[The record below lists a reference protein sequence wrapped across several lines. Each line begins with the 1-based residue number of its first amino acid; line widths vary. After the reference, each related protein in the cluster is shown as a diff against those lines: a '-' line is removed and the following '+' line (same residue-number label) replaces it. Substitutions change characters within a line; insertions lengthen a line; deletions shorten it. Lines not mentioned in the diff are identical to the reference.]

1 MNEMDQ
7 TAAQPPTDYAALSS
21 QERLALINGY
31 RSRVIAGE
39 KISDD
44 ELRTGLR
51 LIRAERTARVSSR
64 GKKAAATPAGPSKI
78 GSMLDGI

>member
-1 MNEMDQ
+1 MEQ
-7 TAAQPPTDYAALSS
+7 TAASLPDYSALSS

-39 KISDD
+39 KITDD

-51 LIRAERTARVSSR
+51 LIRAERSSRASSR
-64 GKKAAATPAGPSKI
+64 GKKATAAPQGPSTI

>member
-1 MNEMDQ
+1 MNDAA
-7 TAAQPPTDYAALSS
+7 TAVDFAALSS

-31 RSRVIAGE
+31 RTRIVRGE
-39 KISDD
+39 KVSPD

-64 GKKAAATPAGPSKI
+64 GKKADAAPQGPSKI

>member
-1 MNEMDQ
+1 MEQ
-7 TAAQPPTDYAALSS
+7 TAATSLPDYSALSS

-51 LIRAERTARVSSR
+51 LIRAERSARVTSR
-64 GKKAAATPAGPSKI
+64 GKKATAAPQGPSTI

>member
-1 MNEMDQ
+1 MNE
-7 TAAQPPTDYAALSS
+7 AVDYAALSS

-31 RSRVIAGE
+31 RSRVVRGE

-51 LIRAERTARVSSR
+51 LIRAERTARISSR
-64 GKKAAATPAGPSKI
+64 GKKADAAPQGPSKI

>member
-1 MNEMDQ
+1 MEQ
-7 TAAQPPTDYAALSS
+7 TAAPLTDYSVLSS

-64 GKKAAATPAGPSKI
+64 GKKAAAPPTTPSKI

>member
-1 MNEMDQ
+1 MDQ
-7 TAAQPPTDYAALSS
+7 AQTVDYSALSS

-31 RSRVIAGE
+31 RSRVVRGE

-51 LIRAERTARVSSR
+51 LIRAERTARITSR
-64 GKKAAATPAGPSKI
+64 SKKADAVPQGPSKI

>member
-1 MNEMDQ
+1 MNDAA
-7 TAAQPPTDYAALSS
+7 TAVDYAALSS

-31 RSRVIAGE
+31 RTRIVRGE
-39 KISDD
+39 KVSPD

-64 GKKAAATPAGPSKI
+64 GKKADAAPQGPSKI

>member
-1 MNEMDQ
+1 MEQ
-7 TAAQPPTDYAALSS
+7 TAAPLPDYSALSS

-51 LIRAERTARVSSR
+51 LIRAERSARVTSR
-64 GKKAAATPAGPSKI
+64 GKKATAAPQGPSKI
-78 GSMLDGI
+78 GSVLDGI

>member
-1 MNEMDQ
+1 MNDAA
-7 TAAQPPTDYAALSS
+7 TAVDYAALSS

-31 RSRVIAGE
+31 RTRIVRGE
-39 KISDD
+39 KVSPD

-51 LIRAERTARVSSR
+51 LIRAERTSRVSSR
-64 GKKAAATPAGPSKI
+64 GKKADAAPQGPSKI

>member
-1 MNEMDQ
+1 MIDQ
-7 TAAQPPTDYAALSS
+7 TAAPLPDYSALSS

-44 ELRTGLR
+44 DLRTGLR
-51 LIRAERTARVSSR
+51 LIRAERTARVTSR
-64 GKKAAATPAGPSKI
+64 GKKATAAPQGPSKI

>member
-1 MNEMDQ
+1 MEQ
-7 TAAQPPTDYAALSS
+7 TAATSLPDYSALSS

-51 LIRAERTARVSSR
+51 LIRAERSARVTSR
-64 GKKAAATPAGPSKI
+64 GKKAAAAPQGPSKI

>member
-1 MNEMDQ
+1 MEQ
-7 TAAQPPTDYAALSS
+7 TAASLPDYSALSS

-51 LIRAERTARVSSR
+51 LIRAERSARVTSR
-64 GKKAAATPAGPSKI
+64 GKKAAAEPQGPSKI

>member
-1 MNEMDQ
+1 MEQ
-7 TAAQPPTDYAALSS
+7 TAAPAVDYSALSS

-51 LIRAERTARVSSR
+51 LIRAERSARVTSR
-64 GKKAAATPAGPSKI
+64 GKKAAAAPQGPSKI

>member
-1 MNEMDQ
+1 MTIEQ
-7 TAAQPPTDYAALSS
+7 TQPPTDYSALSS

-64 GKKAAATPAGPSKI
+64 GKKADAAPQGPSKI
-78 GSMLDGI
+78 GSMLDEI

>member
-1 MNEMDQ
+1 MEQ
-7 TAAQPPTDYAALSS
+7 TAATSLPDYSALSS

-44 ELRTGLR
+44 DLRTGLR
-51 LIRAERTARVSSR
+51 LIRAERSARVSSR
-64 GKKAAATPAGPSKI
+64 GKKATAAPTMPSKI

>member
-1 MNEMDQ
+1 MTTEQ
-7 TAAQPPTDYAALSS
+7 TVDYTLLSS

-31 RSRVIAGE
+31 RSRVVRGE

-51 LIRAERTARVSSR
+51 LIRAERTARVNSR
-64 GKKAAATPAGPSKI
+64 GKKADAAPQGPSKI